1 MSNNIY
7 TVKPSYL
14 FGATLAAGSLLI
26 WVSGTNISF
35 NVAVMIAVMAFYIF
49 FIYKNKNLSISK
61 EQKADSCYYL
71 GFILT
76 LIAMINTL
84 ITLDVENIG
93 SIFNTVVRDF
103 GLALV
108 TTIVGLVAR
117 IIWLQLES
125 SNAFD
130 GEETIREK
138 LIAEAQE
145 LETQT
150 QRITGAFTTL
160 AVDAERVATPL
171 SKNLNDL
178 SKTKHKDKHLIGTG
192 MNSLNETINF
202 LKISVSLNFKNFLIM
217 PPAYYK
223 YQDKDV
229 INFYSKIIEAVPEC
243 QIVLYN
249 FEKLCGYKFSIK
261 CVEELVKKFPKQI
274 VGVKDSSYNL
284 FESLKLENFSV
295 MPGSETKLLKGLEC
309 GCSGIITATCNATA
323 QLARKVYD
331 DFNNGNDQS
340 YNQKL
345 IDVRNTFEKYNLIS
359 SLHTFFSKNDGIYKN
374 LLPPLSL
381 LNDLE
386 DKDLTQSLKIL
397 NFETNSQLAA

>member
-1 MSNNIY
+1 MTKISGIFAASMSVLNADLSLNIEKTIDHAENLIDQGCHG
-7 TVKPSYL
+7 TVI
-14 FGATLAAGSLLI
+14 FGSTGQAQLI
-26 WVSGTNISF
+26 PVS
-35 NVAVMIAVMAFYIF
+35 
-49 FIYKNKNLSISK
+49 
-61 EQKADSCYYL
+61 
-71 GFILT
+71 
-76 LIAMINTL
+76 
-84 ITLDVENIG
+84 
-93 SIFNTVVRDF
+93 
-103 GLALV
+103 
-108 TTIVGLVAR
+108 
-117 IIWLQLES
+117 
-125 SNAFD
+125 
-130 GEETIREK
+130 EK
-138 LIAEAQE
+138 IKL
-145 LETQT
+145 
-150 QRITGAFTTL
+150 
-160 AVDAERVATPL
+160 
-171 SKNLNDL
+171 LNDL
-178 SKTKHKDKHLIGTG
+178 SKSKYKDKHLIGTG

-229 INFYSKIIEAVPEC
+229 INFYSKIIEAVPKC

-284 FESLKLENFSV
+284 FENLKLENFSV

-323 QLARKVYD
+323 QLARRVYD

-359 SLHTFFSKNDGIYKN
+359 SLHTFFSKDDEIYKN

-386 DKDLTQSLKIL
+386 DKDLMQNLKTL
-397 NFETNSQLAA
+397 NFESNSQLAA